1 MGLDL
6 TIEFKIPK
14 TPLFDGTAS
23 RVIHEEL
30 DRAMNASVL
39 HLKGQ
44 IVPLVPVGVT
54 ALLRGGVA
62 TSIAGEGVSLV
73 GRVFDPVAY
82 ALPVELGSRPHF
94 PPIPPIALWVRRKL
108 GISDEREARSVAF
121 LIARKISR
129 VGTKPRLFFKRG
141 FEAGKGRVVT
151 FFADANA
158 RIVSR
163 LTGGGG
169 GA

>member
-1 MGLDL
+1 VEL
-6 TIEFKIPK
+6 TLQFEVPK
-14 TPLFDGTAS
+14 TPLFDGTAP
-23 RVIHEEL
+23 RVVREEL
-30 DRAMNASVL
+30 DQAMNASVL

-62 TSIAGEGVSLV
+62 AAITGEGVTLV
-73 GRVFDPVAY
+73 GRVFDAVSY

-94 PPIPPIALWVRRKL
+94 PPIGPIALWVRRKL

-129 VGTKPRLFFKRG
+129 VGTKPVKFFARG
-141 FEAGKGRVVT
+141 FDAGKGRCVT
-151 FFADANA
+151 FFEQANERIAA
-158 RIVSR
+158 RLS
-163 LTGGGG
+163 GKG

>member
-1 MGLDL
+1 MDL
-6 TIEFKIPK
+6 SIEFKIPK
-14 TPLFDGTAS
+14 TPLFDGTAGQVV
-23 RVIHEEL
+23 REEL
-30 DRAMNASVL
+30 ARAMNASVL

-44 IVPLVPVGVT
+44 IMPLVPVGVT
-54 ALLRGGVA
+54 ALLRGGVQ
-62 TSIAGEGVSLV
+62 TSIAGEGVTLT
-73 GRVFDPVAY
+73 GRVYDAVSY

-94 PPIPPIALWVRRKL
+94 PPIAPIALWVRRKL

-141 FEAGKGRVVT
+141 FEAGKGRVST
-151 FFADANA
+151 FFAEANA

-163 LTGGGG
+163 LAGGGRG
-169 GA
+169 

>member
-1 MGLDL
+1 M
-6 TIEFKIPK
+6 TIEFVVPK

-23 RVIHEEL
+23 KVITEEL
-30 DRAMNASVL
+30 DRAMNSSVL

-44 IVPLVPVGVT
+44 ILPIVPVNSGI
-54 ALLRGGVA
+54 LRQGVA
-62 TSIAGEGVSLV
+62 TSVTGESVAMV

-94 PPIPPIALWVRRKL
+94 PPIAPIALWVRRKL

-129 VGTKPRLFFKRG
+129 VGTKPREFFKRG
-141 FEAGKGRVVT
+141 FEAGKGRCVS
-151 FFADANA
+151 FFDQANA
-158 RIVSR
+158 RIAAR
-163 LTGGGG
+163 LSGHGGGS
-169 GA
+169 